1 MSYSNGILNHDDLHG
16 QGQIGPRGLPGL
28 PGPEGPIGPK
38 GNGFKLDANGN
49 YDMENK
55 KLTNVRNGDADK
67 DVMGKL
73 QIEGYVN
80 NKTQYLD
87 GVQPAKVTNNKAVIY
102 SNNGSIHSNALYL
115 KDTVDKEVQFF
126 TENQDTNQIRLY
138 IPNLK
143 NNDSFNN
150 RNKSSIVVT
159 SIDQRIEGKKIF
171 SDIEV
176 PQPVRD
182 NQACNKKYVDDKIQS
197 AGSQSSDSSN
207 FVKKTGS
214 TMSGDL
220 ILQSQP
226 YPILGNTNKAISYN
240 TARNVFLSRKEGGSM
255 EQTLDMNNHEISN
268 VKDPTAADQA
278 ANKKHVDTQL
288 ATKLDKADAKK
299 YVNVD
304 GSNGMTGNLNL
315 NEKTIINLNTDD
327 KDIKSAA
334 NVGYVSSK
342 VHTAKGDVTVGLKT
356 YFDTKIKES
365 HITSSTNKKDVF
377 RYLMENADESSSENN
392 IIVDGIVDFSGSP
405 HNVNKKAYKFKMG
418 KDAQNEYSSRIGFN
432 MFKLPE
438 GEYTLAIEFFPP
450 STTNLSVS
458 VVSTSL
464 NIGQQSTKLFVNYS
478 RSIVHLH
485 KWDITPPEYIFIDMH
500 CQGTASSSTQGVGYL
515 IVYGVKGSQSNVE
528 SDVYDTAYVVEN
540 GKMVMQMDLSLN
552 GHKLSGSVHYIH
564 GYLNTKNGNT
574 FLLNGCDKI
583 IIPNHS
589 HILTITVLYFKL
601 KSKYKPISLKIKHSD
616 HLTQS
621 ITYTSTQSTRSQ
633 TININLV
640 LAFGHLAVELG
651 SVVKN
656 QELLMLIEYRV
667 P

>member
-1 MSYSNGILNHDDLHG
+1 MSYTNGILNHDDS
-16 QGQIGPRGLPGL
+16 QGLGKIGSRGLPG
-28 PGPEGPIGPK
+28 I
-38 GNGFKLDANGN
+38 GFKLDANN
-49 YDMENK
+49 DYDMQNK
-55 KLTNVRNGDADK
+55 KLVNVKQGTNNN
-67 DVMGKL
+67 DVVTK
-73 QIEGYVN
+73 
-80 NKTQYLD
+80 QYLD
-87 GVQPAKVTNNKAVIY
+87 SEISK
-102 SNNGSIHSNALYL
+102 
-115 KDTVDKEVQFF
+115 
-126 TENQDTNQIRLY
+126 
-138 IPNLK
+138 IP
-143 NNDSFNN
+143 
-150 RNKSSIVVT
+150 
-159 SIDQRIEGKKIF
+159 SIDTSKFVAISGDTMTGSLIVPKDNYPVHGDLNKVISYESQREIFLSKKEGGRMEQPINMNNNFITNVKDPVN
-171 SDIEV
+171 SDHCV
-176 PQPVRD
+176 
-182 NQACNKKYVDDKIQS
+182 NKKYVE
-197 AGSQSSDSSN
+197 N
-207 FVKKTGS
+207 
-214 TMSGDL
+214 
-220 ILQSQP
+220 
-226 YPILGNTNKAISYN
+226 
-240 TARNVFLSRKEGGSM
+240 
-255 EQTLDMNNHEISN
+255 
-268 VKDPTAADQA
+268 
-278 ANKKHVDTQL
+278 QL
-288 ATKLDKADAKK
+288 EKKLDKGSDIDMKNNSIINLDLPSNQRDAACVEFVNNRIDDMTQKK
-299 YVNVD
+299 FLKVD
-304 GSNGMTGNLNL
+304 GTNNMTGNLNL

-438 GEYTLAIEFFPP
+438 GEYTLAIEFFAP

-478 RSIVHLH
+478 RSIVHLP
-485 KWDITPPEYIFIDMH
+485 KWSITPPEYIYIDMH
-500 CQGTASSSTQGVGYL
+500 CQGTASSSTQGVSYL
-515 IVYGVKGSQSNVE
+515 IVYGVKGSQSNVD

-540 GKMVMQMDLSLN
+540 GKMVMQTDLSLN
-552 GHKLSGSVHYIH
+552 GYKLSGSVHYIH

-621 ITYTSTQSTRSQ
+621 ITYTSTQSTKSQ

-656 QELLMLIEYRV
+656 QELLMFVKYRV
-667 P
+667 S

>member
-1 MSYSNGILNHDDLHG
+1 MSYTNGILNHDDS
-16 QGQIGPRGLPGL
+16 QGLGKIGSRGLPG
-28 PGPEGPIGPK
+28 I
-38 GNGFKLDANGN
+38 GFKLDANN
-49 YDMENK
+49 DYDMQNK
-55 KLTNVRNGDADK
+55 KLVNVKQGTNNNDVVTKSQLDSEIAKIPSVDTSKFMLKTGDTMTGSLVVPKDNYPVQGNLNKVISYETQREIFLSKEEGGLMKQSINMNNNFITNVK
-67 DVMGKL
+67 DP
-73 QIEGYVN
+73 VN
-80 NKTQYLD
+80 
-87 GVQPAKVTNNKAVIY
+87 
-102 SNNGSIHSNALYL
+102 
-115 KDTVDKEVQFF
+115 
-126 TENQDTNQIRLY
+126 
-138 IPNLK
+138 
-143 NNDSFNN
+143 
-150 RNKSSIVVT
+150 
-159 SIDQRIEGKKIF
+159 
-171 SDIEV
+171 SDHCV
-176 PQPVRD
+176 
-182 NQACNKKYVDDKIQS
+182 NKKYVE
-197 AGSQSSDSSN
+197 N
-207 FVKKTGS
+207 
-214 TMSGDL
+214 
-220 ILQSQP
+220 
-226 YPILGNTNKAISYN
+226 
-240 TARNVFLSRKEGGSM
+240 
-255 EQTLDMNNHEISN
+255 
-268 VKDPTAADQA
+268 
-278 ANKKHVDTQL
+278 QL
-288 ATKLDKADAKK
+288 EKKLDKGSDIDMKNNSIINLDLPSNQRDAACVEFVNNRIDDMTQKK
-299 YVNVD
+299 FLKVD
-304 GSNGMTGNLNL
+304 GTNNMTGNLNL

-392 IIVDGIVDFSGSP
+392 IIVDGIVDFSGSL

-438 GEYTLAIEFFPP
+438 GEYTLAIEFFSP

-485 KWDITPPEYIFIDMH
+485 KWSITPPEYIYIDMH

-515 IVYGVKGSQSNVE
+515 IVYGVKGSQSNVD

-540 GKMVMQMDLSLN
+540 GKMVMQTDLSLN
-552 GHKLSGSVHYIH
+552 GYKLSGSVHYIH

-589 HILTITVLYFKL
+589 HILTITVLYFKI

-621 ITYTSTQSTRSQ
+621 ITYTSTQSTKSQ

>member
-1 MSYSNGILNHDDLHG
+1 MSYTNGILNHDDS
-16 QGQIGPRGLPGL
+16 QGLGKIGSRGLPG
-28 PGPEGPIGPK
+28 I
-38 GNGFKLDANGN
+38 GFKLDANN
-49 YDMENK
+49 DYDMQNK
-55 KLTNVRNGDADK
+55 KLVNVKQG
-67 DVMGKL
+67 
-73 QIEGYVN
+73 
-80 NKTQYLD
+80 
-87 GVQPAKVTNNKAVIY
+87 TNN
-102 SNNGSIHSNALYL
+102 
-115 KDTVDKEVQFF
+115 
-126 TENQDTNQIRLY
+126 
-138 IPNLK
+138 
-143 NNDSFNN
+143 ND
-150 RNKSSIVVT
+150 VVT
-159 SIDQRIEGKKIF
+159 KSQLDSEIAKIP
-171 SDIEV
+171 S
-176 PQPVRD
+176 
-182 NQACNKKYVDDKIQS
+182 VDTSK
-197 AGSQSSDSSN
+197 
-207 FVKKTGS
+207 FVAISGDTMTGS
-214 TMSGDL
+214 LIVPKDNYPVHGDL
-220 ILQSQP
+220 
-226 YPILGNTNKAISYN
+226 NKVISYESQ
-240 TARNVFLSRKEGGSM
+240 REIFLSKKEGGRM
-255 EQTLDMNNHEISN
+255 EQPINMNNNFITN
-268 VKDPTAADQA
+268 VKDPTQADQA
-278 ANKKHVDTQL
+278 TNKKYVENQL
-288 ATKLDKADAKK
+288 EKKLDKGSDIDMKNNSIINLDLPSNQRDAACVEFVNNRIDDMTQKK
-299 YVNVD
+299 FLKVD
-304 GSNGMTGNLNL
+304 GTNNMTGNLNL

-392 IIVDGIVDFSGSP
+392 IIVDGIVDFSGSL

-485 KWDITPPEYIFIDMH
+485 KWSITPPEYIYIDMH

-515 IVYGVKGSQSNVE
+515 IVYGVKGSQSNVD

-540 GKMVMQMDLSLN
+540 GKMVMQTDLSLN
-552 GHKLSGSVHYIH
+552 GYKLSGSVHYIH

-621 ITYTSTQSTRSQ
+621 ITYTSTQSTKSQ

-640 LAFGHLAVELG
+640 LTFGHLAVELG

-656 QELLMLIEYRV
+656 QELLMFVKYRV

>member
-1 MSYSNGILNHDDLHG
+1 MSYTNGILNHDDS
-16 QGQIGPRGLPGL
+16 QGLGKIGSRGLPG
-28 PGPEGPIGPK
+28 I
-38 GNGFKLDANGN
+38 GFKLDANN
-49 YDMENK
+49 DYDMQNK
-55 KLTNVRNGDADK
+55 KLVNVKQG
-67 DVMGKL
+67 
-73 QIEGYVN
+73 
-80 NKTQYLD
+80 
-87 GVQPAKVTNNKAVIY
+87 TNN
-102 SNNGSIHSNALYL
+102 
-115 KDTVDKEVQFF
+115 
-126 TENQDTNQIRLY
+126 
-138 IPNLK
+138 
-143 NNDSFNN
+143 ND
-150 RNKSSIVVT
+150 VVT
-159 SIDQRIEGKKIF
+159 KSQLDSEIAKIP
-171 SDIEV
+171 S
-176 PQPVRD
+176 
-182 NQACNKKYVDDKIQS
+182 VDTSK
-197 AGSQSSDSSN
+197 
-207 FVKKTGS
+207 FVAISGDTMTGS
-214 TMSGDL
+214 LIVPKDNYPVHGDL
-220 ILQSQP
+220 
-226 YPILGNTNKAISYN
+226 NKVISYESQ
-240 TARNVFLSRKEGGSM
+240 REIFLSKKEGGRM
-255 EQTLDMNNHEISN
+255 EQPINMNNNFITN
-268 VKDPTAADQA
+268 VKDPTQADQA
-278 ANKKHVDTQL
+278 TNKKYVENQL
-288 ATKLDKADAKK
+288 EKKLDKGSDIDMKNNSIINLDLPSNQRDAACVEFVNNRIDDMTQKK
-299 YVNVD
+299 FLKVD
-304 GSNGMTGNLNL
+304 GTNNMTGNLNL

-342 VHTAKGDVTVGLKT
+342 VNTAKGDVTVGLKT

-392 IIVDGIVDFSGSP
+392 IIVDGIVDFSGSL

-438 GEYTLAIEFFPP
+438 GEYTLAIEVFPP

-485 KWDITPPEYIFIDMH
+485 KWSITPPEYIYIDMH

-515 IVYGVKGSQSNVE
+515 IVYGVKGSQSNVD

-540 GKMVMQMDLSLN
+540 GKMVMQTDLSLN
-552 GHKLSGSVHYIH
+552 GYKLSGSVHYIH

-621 ITYTSTQSTRSQ
+621 ITYTSTQSTKSQ

-640 LAFGHLAVELG
+640 LTFGHLAVELG

-656 QELLMLIEYRV
+656 QELLMFVKYRV

>member
-1 MSYSNGILNHDDLHG
+1 MSYTNGILNHDDS
-16 QGQIGPRGLPGL
+16 QGLGKIGSRGLPG
-28 PGPEGPIGPK
+28 I
-38 GNGFKLDANGN
+38 GFKLDSNN
-49 YDMENK
+49 DYDMQNK
-55 KLTNVRNGDADK
+55 KLVNVKQGTNNNDVVTKSYLDSEIAKIPSVDTSKFVAISGDTMTGSLVVPKDNYPVQGDLNKVINYETQREIFLSKKEGGRMEQHIDMNNNFITNVK
-67 DVMGKL
+67 DP
-73 QIEGYVN
+73 VN
-80 NKTQYLD
+80 SD
-87 GVQPAKVTNNKAVIY
+87 HGV
-102 SNNGSIHSNALYL
+102 
-115 KDTVDKEVQFF
+115 
-126 TENQDTNQIRLY
+126 
-138 IPNLK
+138 
-143 NNDSFNN
+143 
-150 RNKSSIVVT
+150 
-159 SIDQRIEGKKIF
+159 
-171 SDIEV
+171 
-176 PQPVRD
+176 
-182 NQACNKKYVDDKIQS
+182 NKKYVE
-197 AGSQSSDSSN
+197 N
-207 FVKKTGS
+207 
-214 TMSGDL
+214 
-220 ILQSQP
+220 
-226 YPILGNTNKAISYN
+226 
-240 TARNVFLSRKEGGSM
+240 
-255 EQTLDMNNHEISN
+255 
-268 VKDPTAADQA
+268 
-278 ANKKHVDTQL
+278 QL
-288 ATKLDKADAKK
+288 EKKLDKGADIDMKNKSIINLDLPSNQRDAACVEFVNNRIDDMTQKK
-299 YVNVD
+299 FLKVD
-304 GSNGMTGNLNL
+304 GTNNMTGNLNL

-334 NVGYVSSK
+334 NVGYVSNK
-342 VHTAKGDVTVGLKT
+342 VHAAKGDVTVGLKT

-438 GEYTLAIEFFPP
+438 GEYTLAIEFFTP

-464 NIGQQSTKLFVNYS
+464 NIGQQSTELFVNYS

-485 KWDITPPEYIFIDMH
+485 KWSITPPEYIYIDMY

-515 IVYGVKGSQSNVE
+515 IVYGVKGSQSNVD

-540 GKMVMQMDLSLN
+540 GKMVMQTDLSLN
-552 GHKLSGSVHYIH
+552 GYKLSGSVHYIH

-583 IIPNHS
+583 IISNHS

-640 LAFGHLAVELG
+640 LAFGTWLWNWVQL
-651 SVVKN
+651 
-656 QELLMLIEYRV
+656 
-667 P
+667 

>member
-1 MSYSNGILNHDDLHG
+1 MSYTNGILNHDDS
-16 QGQIGPRGLPGL
+16 QGLGKIGSRGLPG
-28 PGPEGPIGPK
+28 I
-38 GNGFKLDANGN
+38 GFKLDANN
-49 YDMENK
+49 DYDMQNK
-55 KLTNVRNGDADK
+55 KLVNVKQG
-67 DVMGKL
+67 
-73 QIEGYVN
+73 
-80 NKTQYLD
+80 
-87 GVQPAKVTNNKAVIY
+87 TNN
-102 SNNGSIHSNALYL
+102 
-115 KDTVDKEVQFF
+115 
-126 TENQDTNQIRLY
+126 
-138 IPNLK
+138 
-143 NNDSFNN
+143 ND
-150 RNKSSIVVT
+150 VVT
-159 SIDQRIEGKKIF
+159 KSQLDSEIAKIP
-171 SDIEV
+171 S
-176 PQPVRD
+176 
-182 NQACNKKYVDDKIQS
+182 VDTTQ
-197 AGSQSSDSSN
+197 
-207 FVKKTGS
+207 FVKKTGA
-214 TMSGDL
+214 TMNGDL
-220 ILQSQP
+220 ILQPQP
-226 YPILGNTNKAISYN
+226 YPIHGNTDKAISYN
-240 TARNVFLSRKEGGSM
+240 TARNIFLSKKEGGSM
-255 EQTLDMNNHEISN
+255 LQSLDMNNHFITN
-268 VKDPTAADQA
+268 IKDPVNSDHGV
-278 ANKKHVDTQL
+278 NKKYVENQL
-288 ATKLDKADAKK
+288 EKKLDKGADIDMKNKSIINLDLPSNQRDAACVEFVNNRIDDMTQKK
-299 YVNVD
+299 FLKVD
-304 GSNGMTGNLNL
+304 GTNNMTGNLNL

-342 VHTAKGDVTVGLKT
+342 VRTAKGDVTVGLKT

-438 GEYTLAIEFFPP
+438 GEYTLAIEFFTP

-485 KWDITPPEYIFIDMH
+485 KWSITPPEYIYIDMH

-515 IVYGVKGSQSNVE
+515 IVYGVKGSQSNVD

-540 GKMVMQMDLSLN
+540 GKMVMQTDLSLN
-552 GHKLSGSVHYIH
+552 GYKLSGSVHYIN
-564 GYLNTKNGNT
+564 GILNTKNGNT

-621 ITYTSTQSTRSQ
+621 ITYTSTQSTKSQ

-656 QELLMLIEYRV
+656 QELLMSIEYRV